1 MKQRD
6 QVAMSPDEAAAFL
19 AAGRKVQLATNGQD
33 GFPHLVTMYYVMTGA
48 QVTFW
53 TYRRSQKALNL
64 ERDPRISCLVEDG
77 DEYFDLR
84 GVLVQGVAHR
94 IEDPDEIARIG
105 RQITAVVGPAPA
117 STALAGAGSDAV
129 TQYVEHAARKR
140 WAYRVEPGRI
150 RSWDHS
156 KLTGN

>member
-6 QVAMSPDEAAAFL
+6 LVAMTPDEAAAFL
-19 AAGRKVQLATNGQD
+19 AAGRKVQLATNGRD
-33 GFPHLVTMYYVMTGA
+33 GFPHLVTMYYVMTGG
-48 QVTFW
+48 QITFW

-77 DEYFDLR
+77 EEYFDLR
-84 GVLVQGVAHR
+84 GVLIQGVARR
-94 IEDPDEIARIG
+94 IEDAEEIAGIG
-105 RQITAVVGPAPA
+105 RQITDVVGGP
-117 STALAGAGSDAV
+117 LAGADTEAL
-129 TQYVEHAARKR
+129 TTYVSHAAGKR

-156 KLTGN
+156 KLAGG

>member
-6 QVAMSPDEAAAFL
+6 QVAMSPEEAAAFL

-33 GFPHLVTMYYVMTGA
+33 GFPHLVTMYYVMTGG
-48 QVTFW
+48 QITFW

-64 ERDPRISCLVEDG
+64 ERDARISCLVEDG

-84 GVLVQGVAHR
+84 GVLVQGVARR
-94 IEDPDEIARIG
+94 IEDPEEIAGIG
-105 RQITAVVGPAPA
+105 RRITAVVGG
-117 STALAGAGSDAV
+117 ALAAAAPEAL
-129 TQYVEHAARKR
+129 TQYVSHAAGKR
-140 WAYRVEPGRI
+140 WGYRVEPGRI

-156 KLTGN
+156 KLADG